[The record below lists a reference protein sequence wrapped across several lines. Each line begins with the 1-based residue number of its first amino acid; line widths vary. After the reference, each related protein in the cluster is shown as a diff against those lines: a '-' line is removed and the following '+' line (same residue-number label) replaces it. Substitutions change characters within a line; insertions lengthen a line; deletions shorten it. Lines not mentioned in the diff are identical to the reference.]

1 MIVCVCPNPAV
12 DLTYEIDALTPGE
25 THRVARVHRRA
36 GGKATNTAAV
46 LAALGEDV
54 TLVAPLGGAAAE
66 VFAGDM
72 RRHGIR
78 LIAVPISGTTR
89 TSVAVA
95 HGDDAT
101 VFNETGPSLTAR
113 EWDDLVGATQAAA
126 SGATAVVLAGS
137 LPGLPPGADYRALV
151 AAAGN
156 DRVLLDT
163 SGAELR
169 TALAAHPAVVSP
181 NLAEARAAL
190 EADVG
195 AAAAAGALLAA
206 GAAAA
211 LVSNGSDGAVGAT
224 RDVVLTARTA
234 AAVSGNPTG
243 AGDALNAAIAR
254 GLATLPDGL
263 PDVLRD
269 AVATAAASVA
279 MPTAGE
285 IDLELRGKLLDSVVV
300 EEVRDAAR
308 PDG

>member
-1 MIVCVCPNPAV
+1 MIVCVCPNPAL
-12 DLTYEIDALTPGE
+12 DLTYEIDVLTPGQ
-25 THRVARVHRRA
+25 THRVGRVHRRA

-66 VFAGDM
+66 VFASDA
-72 RRHGIR
+72 RRNGIR
-78 LIAVPISGTTR
+78 LLAVPISGTTR
-89 TSVAVA
+89 TSVAVV

-101 VFNETGPSLTAR
+101 VLNETGPSLTPR
-113 EWDDLVGATQAAA
+113 EWEDLVGATQAAA

-151 AAAGN
+151 AAGGRE
-156 DRVLLDT
+156 RVLLDT
-163 SGAELR
+163 SGEELR
-169 TALAAHPAVVSP
+169 SALAERPAVVSP
-181 NLAEARAAL
+181 NLAEACGAL
-190 EADVG
+190 EADLDTAT
-195 AAAAAGALLAA
+195 AATALVAA

-211 LVSNGSDGAVGAT
+211 VVSNGADGAVGAAG
-224 RDVVLTARTA
+224 DAVLAARVA

-263 PDVLRD
+263 PEVLRD

-285 IDLELRGKLLDSVVV
+285 IDLELRGTLLATAVV
-300 EEVRDAAR
+300 EEVRGAAR
-308 PDG
+308 ADR